1 MDDSTLGERIRA
13 VRESTDGKRRTQRE
27 FAELVGVEP
36 GEISRWERGAH
47 APQGKN
53 REVLEGLGV
62 VFPEEPL
69 PPGFARMVQ
78 DRLHELNER
87 VRLLEL
93 ASAEPGEQPA
103 AERGDREGPDE
114 GPGGLGAG
122 LEVRERRRQ
131 GDPKRGRRGTGQA

>member
-27 FAELVGVEP
+27 FAELVG
-36 GEISRWERGAH
+36 GAH